1 VSKITIHRS
10 HVTWIRAMILMSSCS
25 KFIRVLCIPI
35 IMYTNNY
42 SNIEISDIV
51 IGKNKMV
58 QFFCL
63 TVYNSYY

>member
-1 VSKITIHRS
+1 
-10 HVTWIRAMILMSSCS
+10 
-25 KFIRVLCIPI
+25 
-35 IMYTNNY
+35 MYTNNY

-63 TVYNSYY
+63 TVYNSYYWQRDEHFHIWNTFLFYYFNEIGIIINV